1 MCMLYV
7 FAKPNDDFE
16 TIAYTF
22 TKNDV
27 LDYAGRLVGGLT
39 RLSPPTARHLSA
51 VRIQDAAA

>member
-1 MCMLYV
+1 MLYV

-27 LDYAGRLVGGLT
+27 LD
-39 RLSPPTARHLSA
+39 
-51 VRIQDAAA
+51 